1 MCKNIYRYL
10 IVRVNKKE
18 NLFIL
23 QLEQGRSTLL
33 LKLRLTEMELFFLS
47 MSLQLDR
54 EIWMNIL
61 SESVALKDTYQFNA
75 LHPEIRLKIFNGTI
89 ASAMVMGVDRTFF
102 SIQSVPTIFVIL
114 VRSLFDVIIE
124 MTTSD

>member
-1 MCKNIYRYL
+1 MCKNIYQYL

-23 QLEQGRSTLL
+23 RLEQERSTFL

-47 MSLQLDR
+47 MSLQVDQ

-61 SESVALKDTYQFNA
+61 SQLDALKNVYQFNA
-75 LHPEIRLKIFNGTI
+75 LHPEIRLKIFNGAI
-89 ASAMVMGVDRTFF
+89 ASAMVMGVARNSS

-114 VRSLFDVIIE
+114 IRSLFDVIVE
-124 MTTSD
+124 MTNSD